1 MNGSAAAD
9 NALAYA
15 LMLIRHLRSHQQP
28 AELRLLA
35 VLPAPHD
42 AAAAHFPLPPG
53 LSAAQL
59 TARLHTQAAALATQG
74 PCRLTLITRDVATEL
89 ARCPQPG
96 TTDVLVVGRP
106 PAADAPGPA
115 AHPLFLL
122 CRLLPNPLLVVPAA
136 FAAPAEVP
144 TRLALDTDGQAVR
157 LPGSARRVTELL
169 LSLRQDTRVLYLGSG
184 RTAAARLL
192 AQLVPSTVGIHVY
205 TADEALPPPAALLAR
220 FAEIGLLG
228 DLPHTLHTAYHASVE
243 EGILQLLRAC
253 DADLLLFVARQRT
266 LPGEQFDTSTGARLM
281 LRSPIPTLVVPEA
294 APVRWLRRA

>member
-15 LMLIRHLRSHQQP
+15 LTLIRHLRSHQQP
-28 AELRLLA
+28 TELRLLA
-35 VLPAPHD
+35 VLPAAHD

-59 TARLHTQAAALATQG
+59 TARLCTQATELAAQG

-89 ARCPQPG
+89 PQCLHPG
-96 TTDVLVVGRP
+96 AADVLVVGRP
-106 PAADAPGPA
+106 SDEDARA
-115 AHPLFLL
+115 AHPLFYL
-122 CRLLPNPLLVVPAA
+122 CRLLPNPLLVVPVA
-136 FAAPAEVP
+136 FGATTEVP
-144 TRLALDTDGQAVR
+144 TRLVLDTDGQAVR
-157 LPGSARRVTELL
+157 LPGSVRRVAELL

-184 RTAAARLL
+184 RRAATRLL
-192 AQLVPSTVGIHVY
+192 AQLAPSTVGIHVY
-205 TADEALPPPAALLAR
+205 TAGEAPPAPATLLAR

-228 DLPHTLHTAYHASVE
+228 DLPHTLHTTYHPSVE
-243 EGILQLLRAC
+243 RGILQLVQAC

-266 LPGEQFDTSTGARLM
+266 LPGEQFEASTSAQLM
-281 LRSPIPTLVVPEA
+281 LHSPIPTLVVPEA